1 MKDKHFYLN
10 VNFQA
15 LSAVLPQISY
25 ISMLD
30 YLSIESDEPTKA
42 RLVLQLKDH
51 KENVLKQLVKI
62 VNN

>member
-10 VNFQA
+10 VNFQT
-15 LSAVLPQISY
+15 LSEMLPQFPY
-25 ISMLD
+25 VSMLD

-42 RLVLQLKDH
+42 RLVLQMKNH
-51 KENVLKQLVKI
+51 QENVLKQLVKI

>member
-1 MKDKHFYLN
+1 VKDKHFYLN

-25 ISMLD
+25 ISTLD

>member
-1 MKDKHFYLN
+1 M
-10 VNFQA
+10 
-15 LSAVLPQISY
+15 SPICPSPIIPTVLPQISY

-51 KENVLKQLVKI
+51 KENVLKQLVQI